1 MGRFTNNHSIPGPPP
16 QLCRQLRQHL
26 GRGECAGLE
35 ASIVVWYALLIPI
48 QVQIDP
54 VMAQELKKLQP
65 TYNLTK
71 GQTATVPV
79 GIELCKFGLGWDS
92 QCDLDAS
99 CIGLKQDGAHAFT
112 CYFGAKDPIKG
123 VVTSSGDNT
132 TGKPLAAAPCSPPP
146 VTSST
151 ITQALAQATMR

>member
-54 VMAQELKKLQP
+54 VMAQELKKLQDIQFDQ
-65 TYNLTK
+65 
-71 GQTATVPV
+71 GAD
-79 GIELCKFGLGWDS
+79 CDCSGW
-92 QCDLDAS
+92 
-99 CIGLKQDGAHAFT
+99 H
-112 CYFGAKDPIKG
+112 
-123 VVTSSGDNT
+123 
-132 TGKPLAAAPCSPPP
+132 
-146 VTSST
+146 
-151 ITQALAQATMR
+151 